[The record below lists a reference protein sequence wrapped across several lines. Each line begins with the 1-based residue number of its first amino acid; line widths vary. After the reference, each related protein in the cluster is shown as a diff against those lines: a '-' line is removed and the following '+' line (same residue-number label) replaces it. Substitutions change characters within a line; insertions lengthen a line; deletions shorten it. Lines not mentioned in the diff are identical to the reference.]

1 MCAEMHLSFINPSI
15 FLFSDT
21 FANSITITELAKF
34 LNGDIF
40 YYPNNEM
47 TVRKFY
53 YDLLSVMTKDY
64 TWESVFRLR
73 VSTGFRLK

>member
-1 MCAEMHLSFINPSI
+1 MTGNIHLFYN
-15 FLFSDT
+15 
-21 FANSITITELAKF
+21 TIIYL
-34 LNGDIF
+34 L
-40 YYPNNEM
+40 
-47 TVRKFY
+47 VRKFY